1 MQENTIAV
9 AADFLE
15 RVAKKNCCS
24 TLNMEKSAQ
33 SKGQVIA
40 WRGRMWVCTGSVSS
54 HHKTIEADLREVVLE
69 ENYHGSPNH
78 PKARGVPY
86 YTGGRLRSL
95 GKTWVMTGFEIQLVP
110 SSEEQPAQLS
120 LL

>member
-24 TLNMEKSAQ
+24 TLNMEKPAR

-40 WRGRMWVCTGSVSS
+40 WRGRMWVCIGSVSS
-54 HHKTIEADLREVVLE
+54 HHKNHRS
-69 ENYHGSPNH
+69 GS
-78 PKARGVPY
+78 A
-86 YTGGRLRSL
+86 
-95 GKTWVMTGFEIQLVP
+95 
-110 SSEEQPAQLS
+110 
-120 LL
+120 